1 MDDEKQVERYLCRC
15 VRRIG
20 GRAYKWTSPGC
31 CGVPDRLVF
40 FPGGGVV
47 PVELKAPGRK
57 GNLSKSQQLQIKR
70 LAAVGTKVYV
80 LSTQGEVDKFMQKH
94 ITAYGLPE

>member
-40 FPGGGVV
+40 FPGGGIV

-70 LAAVGTKVYV
+70 LAAVGTKVISSSMDCRNEVHAAPLPAV
-80 LSTQGEVDKFMQKH
+80 LH
-94 ITAYGLPE
+94 

>member
-1 MDDEKQVERYLCRC
+1 M
-15 VRRIG
+15 
-20 GRAYKWTSPGC
+20 
-31 CGVPDRLVF
+31 
-40 FPGGGVV
+40 

-70 LAAVGTKVYV
+70 LAAVGTRVYV
-80 LSTQGEVDKFMQKH
+80 LSTQEEVDKFMQKH

>member
-1 MDDEKQVERYLCRC
+1 MDDENKWNAIFAAVYGVSAAGHTSGRRRAAAAYLT
-15 VRRIG
+15 VW
-20 GRAYKWTSPGC
+20 Y
-31 CGVPDRLVF
+31 F
-40 FPGGGVV
+40 FPGGGIV

-57 GNLSKSQQLQIKR
+57 GKLSKSQQLQIKR

-80 LSTQGEVDKFMQKH
+80 LSTQEEVDKFMQKH